1 MTKTVFEKSQKGR
14 KGVKLPP
21 VGVEAVDCNKF
32 IPSELL
38 RKSPVLLPELT
49 ELDVV
54 RHFTNL
60 SKKNFCVDSNFYPLG
75 SCTMKYNPKVTEYCA
90 NLSGFTDIHP
100 EQNEKDVQ
108 GALELM
114 YRLGES
120 LKTITGMDAV
130 SLQPAAGAHGEF
142 AGMLIAKKY
151 FELIKENRT
160 KVIIPDSAH
169 GTNPAS
175 AKMCGFDVIEV
186 KSGLNGIL
194 EPSAIEALLDK
205 DTAVIMMTNPNT
217 LGLFEENIK
226 EISDLAHKNGTL
238 LYYDGANLNAILG
251 ITNPGLMG
259 FDIMHI
265 NLHKTFAT
273 PHGGGGPGAGPVLV
287 SKKLEQFLPIP
298 AVRCKDNNYYLDF
311 DVKNTVGKTKAFYGN
326 FGVLVKA
333 YAYILSLGKEGI
345 KATSEDA
352 VLNANYLKE
361 KLKTLFQL
369 PYDKLCMHEFV
380 LSAENKKQYGVNALA
395 IAKRI
400 IDYGIHPPTI
410 YFPLIVHEAMMIEP
424 TETENKETLDAFVEI
439 LKQIENEIQTTPE
452 KLLNAPLTAYLSKV
466 DETVAARQL
475 NLRWKKEPPH

>member
-1 MTKTVFEKSQKGR
+1 MTKTVFEKSKEGR
-14 KGVKLPP
+14 KGIKLPNS
-21 VGVEAVDCNKF
+21 GIKETNLEKF

-38 RKSPVLLPELT
+38 KKEAVILPQLT
-49 ELDVV
+49 EFDVV
-54 RHFTNL
+54 RHFVNL
-60 SKKNFCVDSNFYPLG
+60 SKKNYCLDSNFYPLG
-75 SCTMKYNPKVTEYCA
+75 SCTMKYNPKIEEFCA
-90 NLSGFTDIHP
+90 NLAGFNDIHP
-100 EQNEKDVQ
+100 EQDEKDVQ

-114 YRLGES
+114 FKLGES
-120 LKTITGMDAV
+120 LKAITGMDAI

-142 AGMLIAKKY
+142 AGMLIAKMH
-151 FELIKENRT
+151 FEEKKEKRT

-186 KSGLNGIL
+186 KSGSNGIL
-194 EPSAIEALLDK
+194 EPAAVKELLDK
-205 DTAVIMMTNPNT
+205 NTAVIMMTNPNT

-238 LYYDGANLNAILG
+238 MYYDGANLNAIMG
-251 ITNPGLMG
+251 ITSPALMG

-287 SKKLEQFLPIP
+287 TKRLEKFLPIP
-298 AVRCKDNNYYLDF
+298 IVKDNGNNYYLDY
-311 DVKNTVGKTKAFYGN
+311 DIENSIGKVKAFYGN
-326 FGVLVKA
+326 FSIFVRA

-345 KATSEDA
+345 QSTSKDA

-361 KLKTLFQL
+361 KLKILFDL

-380 LSAENKKQYGVNALA
+380 LSGENQKQYGINTLA

-400 IDYGIHPPTI
+400 VDFGIHPPTI
-410 YFPLIVHEAMMIEP
+410 YFPLIVHEAIMIEP
-424 TETENKETLDAFVEI
+424 TETENKETLDEFVEI
-439 LKQIENEIQTTPE
+439 LKQIEKEIKTKPE
-452 KLLNAPLTAYLSKV
+452 ILLNAPSKACSSRV
-466 DETVAARQL
+466 DETIAARQL
-475 NLRWKKEPPH
+475 NLRWKN